1 MKLEPAIIAMDLDD
15 TLLRHDLSISD
26 RTVRTLAAAR
36 DRGIKISLASGRSP
50 EAPRWAMTRVW
61 PGTWAEAGRA
71 IRLSASA
78 SRMRIIPAHYRLQA
92 TAA

>member
-36 DRGIKISLASGRSP
+36 DRGIKIILASGRSP
-50 EAPRWAMTRVW
+50 EAMIPYAKRI
-61 PGTWAEAGRA
+61 GIDRA
-71 IRLSASA
+71 KSWLVCNNG
-78 SRMRIIPAHYRLQA
+78 YR
-92 TAA
+92 TITNP